1 MLSIVVLIR
10 NTRASALKCLHS
22 LAQTLHKLSLS
33 GTAELILIDDASD
46 PQHGIPQMLREF
58 RQNTGLNA
66 RIIHFTQRQHYTRG
80 LAAAF
85 SLAAGDQVLFVS
97 HDMIVTPAYLR
108 TLLAVSA
115 IDRSIGLVRG
125 VSNYV
130 DCFPQHVIA
139 PPVSLRSFD
148 DVMSFSDYIAHAHG
162 LTCVEDHLLTGDSM
176 LIKRSVLDKI
186 GVFDPRYYGYF
197 GDVDF
202 GLRLQRAGFQMV
214 CAKGAWL
221 LHEGAGYYADEARN
235 QNQEMQLVHAR
246 RMEVVQAAYAVF
258 CQKWDPTM
266 PQQYSGA
273 DAIDFARLR
282 DLPPLPGGECQ
293 SPVPVV
299 PPLAEFL

>member
-10 NTRASALKCLHS
+10 NTRQSALKCMQS
-22 LAQTLHKLSLS
+22 LAQTLQKLALS
-33 GTAELILIDDASD
+33 RQAELILVDDASD
-46 PQHGIPQMLREF
+46 AEHGIPQMLREF
-58 RQNTGLNA
+58 RQKTGLGA
-66 RIIHFTQRQHYTRG
+66 RLIHFTQRQHYTRG
-80 LAAAF
+80 CAAAF
-85 SLAAGDQVLFVS
+85 SVAAGDQILFVS

-139 PPVSLRSFD
+139 PPVSLRSFE
-148 DVMSFSDYIAHAHG
+148 DVISFSDYVAHAQG
-162 LTCVEDHLLTGDSM
+162 LTYVEDHLLTGDSM

-221 LHEGAGYYADEARN
+221 LHEGAAYYDDEARN
-235 QNQEMQLVHAR
+235 KQQDRQLVQAQ

-258 CQKWDPTM
+258 RQKWDPTM
-266 PQQYSGA
+266 PQQYTGA

-282 DLPPLPGGECQ
+282 DLPPLPGGEYQ
-293 SPVPVV
+293 PPVPVA